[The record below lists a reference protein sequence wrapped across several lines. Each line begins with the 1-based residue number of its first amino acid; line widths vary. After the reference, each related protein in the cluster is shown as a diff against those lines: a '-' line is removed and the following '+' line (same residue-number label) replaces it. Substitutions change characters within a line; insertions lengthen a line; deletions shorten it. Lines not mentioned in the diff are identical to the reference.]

1 MKKLRNNSQ
10 LKVQNSPERANK
22 ETDHY
27 SVTDT
32 KFKKEILK
40 ILKELRANVKELRAD
55 MNSNADY

>member
-10 LKVQNSPERANK
+10 LKVQNSPERANN
-22 ETDHY
+22 ETDLY

-40 ILKELRANVKELRAD
+40 ILKELRANVKELKAD